1 MSLMHLKSNLIQH
14 VKIDAQFVKDL
25 KPQSNNIHFI
35 RAIVALTRTQ
45 GIKCVAEGVED
56 TNTAAILTEEKLDYL
71 QGYFIGKPSPF
82 REWM

>member
-1 MSLMHLKSNLIQH
+1 MHLKSNLIQS
-14 VKIDAQFVKDL
+14 VKIDAQFVKNL
-25 KPQSNNIHFI
+25 QPGSNNINFI
-35 RAIVALTRTQ
+35 RAIIALTHPQ

-56 TNTAAILTEEKLDYL
+56 ASTATILTQENVDYL